1 MTGNSRFPGLVTA
14 FTDFSGQTVLQRD
27 AADMP
32 LVTNTRGKD
41 AGIPVL
47 SQQGAVVTKSYWL
60 KACNSFGFISLA
72 VFVAVL
78 LTTVTFSAPAERN
91 AWKHAEYLS
100 QTQSGAKAQPIEQ
113 LSDHVSRPN

>member
-1 MTGNSRFPGLVTA
+1 
-14 FTDFSGQTVLQRD
+14 
-27 AADMP
+27 
-32 LVTNTRGKD
+32 
-41 AGIPVL
+41 
-47 SQQGAVVTKSYWL
+47 
-60 KACNSFGFISLA
+60 
-72 VFVAVL
+72 VAVL